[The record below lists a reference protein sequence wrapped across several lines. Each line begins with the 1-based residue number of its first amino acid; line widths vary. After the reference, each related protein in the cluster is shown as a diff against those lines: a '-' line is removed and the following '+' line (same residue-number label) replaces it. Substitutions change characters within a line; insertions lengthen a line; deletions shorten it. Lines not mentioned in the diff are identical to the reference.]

1 MDSVIATVSGYHGT
15 QRLNLVRLIL
25 HAGAHRVGRV
35 SESITHLVCWK
46 FEGKR
51 FDLARSFN
59 AIIVNHRWVE
69 DCIKQ
74 GKRLPEEPY
83 TLQSGQEVGP
93 LTMEVPRVAEVGVF
107 KKNKKRKLL
116 SHESNTCDGFLKQ
129 SGDTALGISG
139 NPVRNTSSL
148 MNENVFPDMNN
159 LSTSQ
164 KKSKHKPVRSH
175 LGKNL
180 PSSSRCSIQES
191 PSSGLLRNQHA
202 QSSSDSSMDLVRGK
216 RKSSKGNGRNKPL
229 SRSQRNYVESSSHSS
244 IELVRGKRKC
254 SIGNERNKAETS
266 RKGRRLF
273 KKMKNK
279 DTVDLCSSDSS
290 EDCSPVR
297 VNNSNYEDVS
307 TLFHH
312 VNGETQDN
320 VLEDGRISGEGFSN
334 HRKTRVD
341 DSKAVVDGPIC
352 INASMDSN
360 VHAENALSTAQRTSE
375 DGCLGVDKSDED
387 TAKGIEIT
395 QNSEIDSS
403 MELSCVICWADYSS
417 TRGVLHC
424 GHRFCYSC
432 IKEWADHMALR
443 RKISTCPLCKKSF
456 NNIIQYEDTATI
468 DQKVYSQTVP
478 CGLSTMDLFK
488 LYEQD
493 THNASAQVEQYEQPA
508 AVCIVCCRVEPVD
521 LLVMCNV
528 CQNRRIHSYC
538 LDPPIDPWTCMD
550 CKDLQRHYLYNRR

>member
-46 FEGKR
+46 FEGRR
-51 FDLARSFN
+51 FNLAKSFN
-59 AIIVNHRWVE
+59 TIIVNHRWVE

-116 SHESNTCDGFLKQ
+116 SHESNT
-129 SGDTALGISG
+129 
-139 NPVRNTSSL
+139 R
-148 MNENVFPDMNN
+148 
-159 LSTSQ
+159 
-164 KKSKHKPVRSH
+164 
-175 LGKNL
+175 
-180 PSSSRCSIQES
+180 
-191 PSSGLLRNQHA
+191 
-202 QSSSDSSMDLVRGK
+202 K
-216 RKSSKGNGRNKPL
+216 RKSSNGNGRNKPL

-273 KKMKNK
+273 KKIKNK

-478 CGLSTMDLFK
+478 HGLSTMDLFK
-488 LYEQD
+488 LHEQD
-493 THNASAQVEQYEQPA
+493 THIASAQYEQPA

-538 LDPPIDPWTCMD
+538 LDPPINPWTCLD